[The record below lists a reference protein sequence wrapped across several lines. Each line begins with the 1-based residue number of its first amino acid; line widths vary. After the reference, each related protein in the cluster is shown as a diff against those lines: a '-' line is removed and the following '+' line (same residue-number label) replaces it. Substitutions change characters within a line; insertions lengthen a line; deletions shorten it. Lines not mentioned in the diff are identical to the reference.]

1 MRSHQGIEHL
11 SIHQQPLRRRAAA
24 AMCADSVEL
33 NRAPGGRA
41 SPDRGKPVRRLPVG
55 AELQPEGGAHFR
67 LWAPRCREIAVE
79 IEGRQPVSLEPEG
92 NGYFSALVSDAGL
105 GTRYRFRLDGNA
117 EGLPDPASRFQPE
130 GPQGSSEIVDPT
142 EFAWTDG
149 EWRGRPR
156 GEIVLYE
163 LHIGTFTPEGNW
175 AAAARQLPALA
186 ELGITCVEVMPVAE
200 FPGRFGWGYDGVDLF
215 APTRLYGRPDDFRR
229 FVDRAHALGLA
240 VILDVVYNHLGP
252 DGNYLKRL
260 SDSYFTDRYKN
271 EWGEAVNFDGPDS
284 RPVREFFNANAGYW
298 IEEFHLDGLRLDAT
312 QQIFD
317 SSKDHILAAI
327 MRRVREAAG
336 DRQTFVVG
344 ENEPQHARL
353 MRPPERGSYGLDALV
368 NDDFH
373 HSAIVAL
380 TGRDEAYYTDYCGR
394 PQEFV
399 SAARHG
405 FLYQGQYYCWQQKR
419 RGTPALDLPAES
431 FVVFLE
437 NHDQIANSG
446 AGRRLHQ
453 LTSPGRY
460 RAMAAYTLLM
470 PGLPMLFQGQ
480 EFGSTKP
487 FVYFADHR
495 PELADAV
502 REARSEFPRQFP
514 GLPRPEMQD
523 RLADPADPESF
534 QGSVLDWSERE
545 SHTEILGL
553 HRDLLALRR
562 DDPVLG
568 NRPVRIDG
576 AVIGEGAWV
585 LRYFGEGEDR
595 LLLVNLGQNLTLSPE
610 PEPMLAPLEDG
621 AWRILWS
628 SEAPDYGGGGT
639 PALYWEGNLH
649 IPGESA
655 LVLASAA
662 AEEDDGGRHPGQP

>member
-1 MRSHQGIEHL
+1 
-11 SIHQQPLRRRAAA
+11 
-24 AMCADSVEL
+24 MCADILDLS
-33 NRAPGGRA
+33 AGAGA
-41 SPDRGKPVRRLPVG
+41 SARPPEGKPVRRLPVG
-55 AELQPEGGAHFR
+55 AELQPDGGVHFR
-67 LWAPRCREIAVE
+67 VWAPRCREMAVE
-79 IEGRQPVSLEPEG
+79 IEGLEPVSLEPEPR
-92 NGYFSALVSDAGL
+92 GYFSAWLRNAEPGMQ
-105 GTRYRFRLDGNA
+105 YRFRLDRD
-117 EGLPDPASRFQPE
+117 EQPLPDPASRFQPE
-130 GPQGSSEIVDPT
+130 GPHGSSEIVDPT
-142 EFAWTDG
+142 KFTWTDS
-149 EWRGRPR
+149 EWRGRR
-156 GEIVLYE
+156 REELVLYE
-163 LHIGTFTPEGNW
+163 LHIGTFTPEGSW
-175 AAAARQLPALA
+175 EAAARELSALA

-229 FVDRAHALGLA
+229 FVDRAHGLGLA

-252 DGNYLKRL
+252 DGNYLKRF
-260 SDSYFTDRYKN
+260 SDSYFTERYKN
-271 EWGEAVNFDGPDS
+271 EWGEAINFDGPDAG
-284 RPVREFFNANAGYW
+284 PVREFFITNAGYW

-317 SSKDHILAAI
+317 SSDDHILAAI

-336 DRQTFVVG
+336 DRLTFVVG

-353 MRPPERGSYGLDALV
+353 MRPPERGGYGLDALV

-380 TGRDEAYYTDYCGR
+380 TGRDEAYYTDYCGG

-419 RGTPALDLPAES
+419 RGTPAFDLPAES

-502 REARSEFPRQFP
+502 RQGRAEFLRQFP
-514 GLPRPEMQD
+514 SLASPEMQE
-523 RLADPADPESF
+523 RLADPADPDSF
-534 QGSVLDWSERE
+534 RRSVLDLSERE
-545 SHTEILGL
+545 SHTEILAL

-568 NRPVRIDG
+568 KRPVRMDG
-576 AVIGEGAWV
+576 AVIGERAWI
-585 LRYFGEGEDR
+585 LRYFGAGEDR
-595 LLLVNLGQNLTLSPE
+595 LLIVNLGQDLTLEPGPE
-610 PEPMLAPLEDG
+610 PLLAPSEDQ

-639 PALYWEGNLH
+639 PALYRDAILH
-649 IPGESA
+649 IPGEAA
-655 LVLASAA
+655 LVLAPAA
-662 AEEDDGGRHPGQP
+662 VAEEGDG

>member
-1 MRSHQGIEHL
+1 
-11 SIHQQPLRRRAAA
+11 
-24 AMCADSVEL
+24 MCADILDLSTK
-33 NRAPGGRA
+33 AGA
-41 SPDRGKPVRRLPVG
+41 SARPRVGNPVRRLPVG
-55 AELQPEGGAHFR
+55 AELQPDGGVHFR
-67 LWAPRCREIAVE
+67 LWAPRCRQIAVE
-79 IEGRQPVSLEPEG
+79 IEAMKPVPLEPEPG
-92 NGYFSALVSDAGL
+92 GYFSGWLRNAEPGM
-105 GTRYRFRLDGNA
+105 RYRFRLDGD
-117 EGLPDPASRFQPE
+117 EQPLPDPASRFQPE
-130 GPQGSSEIVDPT
+130 GPHGPSEIIDHAKFT
-142 EFAWTDG
+142 WTDS
-149 EWRGRPR
+149 EWRGRR
-156 GEIVLYE
+156 REELVLYE
-163 LHIGTFTPEGNW
+163 LHIGTFTPEGSW
-175 AAAARQLPALA
+175 EAALRELPALA

-229 FVDRAHALGLA
+229 FVDRAHALGIA

-252 DGNYLKRL
+252 DGNYLKRF

-271 EWGEAVNFDGPDS
+271 EWGEAVNFDGPDAG
-284 RPVREFFNANAGYW
+284 PVREFFIANAGYW

-317 SSKDHILAAI
+317 NSEDHMLGAL

-336 DRQTFVVG
+336 DRLTFVVG

-353 MRPPERGSYGLDALV
+353 VRPPERGGYGLDALV

-380 TGRDEAYYTDYCGR
+380 TGRDEAYYTDYCGQ

-460 RAMAAYTLLM
+460 RAMTAYMLLM

-502 REARSEFPRQFP
+502 RQGRAEFLRQFP
-514 GLPRPEMQD
+514 SLASPEMQD
-523 RLADPADPESF
+523 RLADPADPNSF
-534 QGSVLDWSERE
+534 HRSVLDLSERD
-545 SHTEILGL
+545 SHAEVLAL

-576 AVIGEGAWV
+576 AVIGERAWV
-585 LRYFGEGEDR
+585 LRYFGEREDR
-595 LLLVNLGQNLTLSPE
+595 LLLVNLGQDLTLGPE
-610 PEPMLAPLEDG
+610 PQPLLAPHEHQS
-621 AWRILWS
+621 WRVLWS
-628 SEAPDYGGGGT
+628 SEAPDYEGGGT
-639 PALYWEGNLH
+639 PALYRDGNLH
-649 IPGESA
+649 IPGEAA
-655 LVLASAA
+655 LVLAPAA
-662 AEEDDGGRHPGQP
+662 LAEEGDG